1 MPFLLFQKD
10 WLHLLFYFNGNET
23 DEWFLITSF
32 CFFPLNCCNNKTCI
46 LTIRYFLRK
55 IFYGFTVIWGIV
67 TLVFL
72 LFNVLPD
79 DPARLTL
86 GQRSDLASVENV
98 RKELNLDK
106 PVGVRYLLYLNDLSP
121 LSLHEKKT
129 DNIEKYKPYVSLN
142 VSSHKEL
149 LFKNPYLGRSYQ
161 SKRLVWDVL
170 SDALPGTIILA
181 FAAIIFATFLG
192 IALGVLAALK
202 KDTWLDTSAIL
213 ASVTG
218 ISAPSFFAGL
228 LIAYIFG
235 YALSNI
241 TGLGMVGSLWEY
253 DTFGGRYLAVKN
265 LILPALTLGIRPLAI
280 ITQLTRSSLLDVL
293 SQDYIRTAYAKGLKK
308 YQVIWRHALPNALN
322 PVVTAISGWLA
333 ELMAGSFFVEF
344 IFSWKGI
351 GKLTVDSLD
360 KFDFPIVMGAIL
372 ITATIFVLVNMLT
385 DLLYTKIDPR
395 VKLR

>member
-1 MPFLLFQKD
+1 
-10 WLHLLFYFNGNET
+10 
-23 DEWFLITSF
+23 
-32 CFFPLNCCNNKTCI
+32 
-46 LTIRYFLRK
+46 LTLRYFISK
-55 IFYGFTVIWGIV
+55 ILYGLSVIWGVV

-106 PVGVRYLLYLNDLSP
+106 PIMERYFLYLNDLSP
-121 LSLHEKKT
+121 IGIHSRDEASLARYMPLLQLNTGAQKALLLKK
-129 DNIEKYKPYVSLN
+129 
-142 VSSHKEL
+142 
-149 LFKNPYLGRSYQ
+149 PYLGRSYQ

-170 SDALPGTIILA
+170 SDALPGTIVLA
-181 FAAIIFATFLG
+181 FTAIIFATIAG

-213 ASVTG
+213 ASVAG

-228 LIAYIFG
+228 IIAYIFG
-235 YALSNI
+235 YWLSGI
-241 TGLGMVGSLWEY
+241 TGLSMVGSLWEY
-253 DTFGGRYLAVKN
+253 DTFGGKHLAVKN
-265 LILPALTLGIRPLAI
+265 LILPAVTLGIRPLAI
-280 ITQLTRSSLLDVL
+280 ITQLTRSALLDVL

-308 YQVIWRHALPNALN
+308 PQVIWRHALPNALN

-333 ELMAGSFFVEF
+333 ELLAGSFFVEF

-360 KFDFPIVMGAIL
+360 KFDFPVVMGAIL
-372 ITATIFVLVNMLT
+372 ITASIFVLVNILT
-385 DLLYTKIDPR
+385 DILYSRIDPR
-395 VKLR
+395 IKLR

>member
-1 MPFLLFQKD
+1 MTL
-10 WLHLLFYFNGNET
+10 
-23 DEWFLITSF
+23 
-32 CFFPLNCCNNKTCI
+32 
-46 LTIRYFLRK
+46 RYFLRK
-55 IFYGFTVIWGIV
+55 LFYGLSVLWGVI

-79 DPARLTL
+79 DPARLTM
-86 GQRSDLASVENV
+86 GQRSDIASIENV

-106 PVGVRYLLYLNDLSP
+106 PVAQRYFLYLNDISP
-121 LSLHEKKT
+121 LAIHPTGPESR
-129 DNIEKYKPYVSLN
+129 DKYHYHTLLPLGG
-142 VSSHKEL
+142 HKALVVKE
-149 LFKNPYLGRSYQ
+149 PYLGRSYQ

-170 SDALPGTIILA
+170 ADALPGTILLA
-181 FAAIIFATFLG
+181 FTAIIFATVLG
-192 IALGVLAALK
+192 ISLGVLAALK
-202 KDTWLDTSAIL
+202 KGTLWDTSAIL
-213 ASVTG
+213 ASVAG

-228 LIAYIFG
+228 IIAYIFG
-235 YALSNI
+235 YWLSDI

-253 DTFGGRYLAVKN
+253 DAFGGKHLAVRN

-280 ITQLTRSSLLDVL
+280 ITQLTRSALLDVL

-308 YQVIWRHALPNALN
+308 RQVIWRHALPNALN

-333 ELMAGSFFVEF
+333 ELLAGSFFVEF

-360 KFDFPIVMGAIL
+360 KFDFPVVMGAIL
-372 ITATIFVLVNMLT
+372 ITSSVFVLINMLT
-385 DLLYTKIDPR
+385 DVVYTWIDPR